1 MIMLISDIDQS
12 ATPEDIESLIHEYCT
27 PTGYEILDSSKED
40 SSKETSLSVAVDVS
54 GPNQY
59 VEQLAERIDGREWKG
74 HRLHAHPMLFFQH
87 LRKQP
92 HIWHRH

>member
-12 ATPEDIESLIHEYCT
+12 ATPEDIEGLIREYCR
-27 PTGYEILDSSKED
+27 PEGYEILESNQDSD
-40 SSKETSLSVAVDVS
+40 QHASLSVAVDIS

-74 HRLHAHPMLFFQH
+74 HRLHAYAMLFFHH

-92 HIWHRH
+92 HIWHKH

>member
-1 MIMLISDIDQS
+1 MIMLISDIDQN

-27 PTGYEILDSSKED
+27 PTSYEIINSDSHA
-40 SSKETSLSVAVDVS
+40 SLSVAVDIS

-59 VEQLAERIDGREWKG
+59 VEQLAERIDGRAWKG
-74 HRLHAHPMLFFQH
+74 HRLHAHPMLFFHQ

-92 HIWHRH
+92 QIWHRH

>member
-12 ATPEDIESLIHEYCT
+12 ATPEDIENLIHEYCT
-27 PTGYEILDSSKED
+27 PTGYEILNSAE
-40 SSKETSLSVAVDVS
+40 ETSLSVAVDIR

-74 HRLHAHPMLFFQH
+74 HRLHAHPMLFFHH